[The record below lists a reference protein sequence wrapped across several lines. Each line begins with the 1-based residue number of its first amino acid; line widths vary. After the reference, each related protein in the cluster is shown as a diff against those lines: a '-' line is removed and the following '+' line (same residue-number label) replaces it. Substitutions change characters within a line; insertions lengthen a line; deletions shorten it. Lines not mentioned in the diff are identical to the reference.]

1 MDGRA
6 ANVETH
12 LVDPNMTVL
21 NFCQAMANILY
32 AYAGHWMY
40 FEIMAEMAQP
50 VDFPKVFIINA
61 PLQLMMYMTVALVG
75 ECDS

>member
-50 VDFPKVFIINA
+50 VDFPKVFIINEYTKVFRK
-61 PLQLMMYMTVALVG
+61 PIENRLPPT
-75 ECDS
+75 